1 MGKSMDRL
9 DEEGED
15 DCSGCDIYGT
25 GSVSAGTVE
34 ILHQQNL
41 VGDRDNMLHPFEPP
55 SLRKV
60 VPQLPPLLTTRRIV
74 TYN

>member
-1 MGKSMDRL
+1 MDRL

-15 DCSGCDIYGT
+15 DCSGCEIYAS
-25 GSVSAGTVE
+25 GSVSADTVE

-41 VGDRDNMLHPFEPP
+41 VGDRDNMLHPYEPP
-55 SLRKV
+55 FLRKV
-60 VPQLPPLLTTRRIV
+60 VPQLPLLIATRRIV